1 MSFAK
6 LLTFGA
12 VLPELHL
19 AAMPG
24 RRWLMA
30 VAKVNMLDSI
40 KQWIRARL
48 DRNSFP
54 YRCLR
59 ALNRPHETVKNLR
72 HSLTKSSIFFDES
85 EMSNCS
91 LLPEALLESVIT
103 RLNPQSILDV
113 GCGTGRSL
121 DYFLDRGIEAQGVEG
136 SALGISKAK
145 HPGRILNWNL
155 NKELNLRRKFDLVWC
170 FEVAEHI
177 HPDYVESLLKTLTN
191 HSGTIVM
198 SAAHPGQGGIGHF
211 NEQPRQYWLVAFAKY
226 GYHHNDELK
235 RELCENW
242 TWYPENIFV
251 FQNSATSG
259 EKSKA

>member
-6 LLTFGA
+6 LLAWGA
-12 VLPELHL
+12 VLRELHL
-19 AAMPG
+19 VAMPG

-30 VAKVNMLDSI
+30 VAKVNMLDSL

-48 DRNSFP
+48 DTNSFL

-85 EMSNCS
+85 ELSNCS
-91 LLPEALLESVIT
+91 LLPEPLLQSVIT
-103 RLNPQSILDV
+103 RLKPRSILDV

-121 DYFLDRGIEAQGVEG
+121 DYFLSREIDTQGVEG

-145 HPGRILNWNL
+145 HPERIMNWNL
-155 NKELNLRRKFDLVWC
+155 NKELNLHRKFDLVWC

-177 HPDYVESLLKTLTN
+177 HPDYLESLLKTLTN
-191 HSGTIVM
+191 HSETIVM

-211 NEQPRQYWLVAFAKY
+211 NEQPRQYWLEAFARH
-226 GYHHNDELK
+226 GYHHNDELT
-235 RELCENW
+235 RQLCENW

-251 FQNSATSG
+251 FQSTSAHI
-259 EKSKA
+259 E